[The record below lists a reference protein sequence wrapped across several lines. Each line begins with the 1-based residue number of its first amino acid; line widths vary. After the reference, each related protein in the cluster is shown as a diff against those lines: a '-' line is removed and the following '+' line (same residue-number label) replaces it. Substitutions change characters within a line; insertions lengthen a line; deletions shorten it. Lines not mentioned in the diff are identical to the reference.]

1 MLSLSV
7 VLKSVINDQII
18 IETRYF
24 EIVMY
29 NFICAVVISIL

>member
-29 NFICAVVISIL
+29 NFKYAVVISIL

>member
-18 IETRYF
+18 IEKRYF

-29 NFICAVVISIL
+29 NFKCAVVISIL

>member
-29 NFICAVVISIL
+29 NFKGAVVISIL